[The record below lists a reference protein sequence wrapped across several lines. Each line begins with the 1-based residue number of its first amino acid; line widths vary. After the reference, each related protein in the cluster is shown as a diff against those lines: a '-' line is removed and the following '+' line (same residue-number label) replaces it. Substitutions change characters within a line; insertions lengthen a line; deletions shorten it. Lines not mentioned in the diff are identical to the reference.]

1 MASTGFGTPLDT
13 VAIVSLMLT
22 SILYGFSVLMFMGTT
37 WTFTYIQRIQDVNR
51 PIAAVA
57 ILMFLLSTVHIVVV
71 VIRTEDG
78 LVKYR
83 DTFPGGPVAFFAD
96 VSQETFV
103 VKCAIYVLQT
113 LLGDGVMIYRCYVV
127 WKSVRV
133 INLPCVM
140 WCGVAT
146 FGVCWTY
153 NYSQAGSNFGSIFTG
168 ETGHWVTA
176 FLVFTLTA
184 NLLTTG
190 LLAYRIWTI
199 ERSVA
204 AIRST
209 KGKMPIIWVLVD
221 AALLYSM
228 ALCSSLIC
236 FARSNNGLFVIGD
249 MIVIII
255 SIAFYMVFIR
265 LAISKSTQDHLSTL
279 RGGPSEVERRI
290 SVQFPTQPLQ
300 TGYLDNVFFLLATDR

>member
-1 MASTGFGTPLDT
+1 
-13 VAIVSLMLT
+13 
-22 SILYGFSVLMFMGTT
+22 MF
-37 WTFTYIQRIQDVNR
+37 R
-51 PIAAVA
+51 
-57 ILMFLLSTVHIVVV
+57 LLSPHVYGYYLDIHLHTTHPGCQSANRCSCNPDVLAEH
-71 VIRTEDG
+71 RAHG
-78 LVKYR
+78 GSHHSYR
-83 DTFPGGPVAFFAD
+83 GWTGEVSRHVSGRPVAFFAD

-127 WKSVRV
+127 WKSVR
-133 INLPCVM
+133 IIILPCVM

-209 KGKMPIIWVLVD
+209 KGKRPIIWVLVD
-221 AALLYSM
+221 ATLLYST

-255 SIAFYMVFIR
+255 SIAFFMVFIR
-265 LAISKSTQDHLSTL
+265 LAISKSNSGPPLDFA
-279 RGGPSEVERRI
+279 RGGE
-290 SVQFPTQPLQ
+290 
-300 TGYLDNVFFLLATDR
+300 